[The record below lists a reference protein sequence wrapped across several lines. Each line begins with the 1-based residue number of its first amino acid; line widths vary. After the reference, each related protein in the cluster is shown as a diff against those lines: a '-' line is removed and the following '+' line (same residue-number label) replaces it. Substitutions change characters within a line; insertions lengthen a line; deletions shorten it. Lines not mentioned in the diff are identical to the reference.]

1 MALKGITRRTQE
13 RKPKMGCVG
22 RGTLRDSG
30 PTGAGVW
37 IENRSAAVPDARR
50 CRIQCPFEP
59 STLHN
64 HSLRPHKSPQF
75 HPSSPLPCT
84 SQPLPHVEAC
94 SCEADRDCDVKLG
107 GKIGC
112 HCRQLAT
119 NRGFGAEVSS
129 IHAARWRYPIFPW
142 KLCVFWQRWGMKVS
156 PIGDKISPFLRPTS
170 LLGCSESPR
179 WRAFHV

>member
-50 CRIQCPFEP
+50 CRSQCCCPAIQHDLARLPCLVSCPFEP

-84 SQPLPHVEAC
+84 SQPLPHVEAL

-119 NRGFGAEVSS
+119 KVASVLRCHRFMPHDGDTPYFLGNCACFGRGGV
-129 IHAARWRYPIFPW
+129 
-142 KLCVFWQRWGMKVS
+142 
-156 PIGDKISPFLRPTS
+156 
-170 LLGCSESPR
+170 
-179 WRAFHV
+179 

>member
-1 MALKGITRRTQE
+1 MLVASASNA
-13 RKPKMGCVG
+13 P
-22 RGTLRDSG
+22 
-30 PTGAGVW
+30 
-37 IENRSAAVPDARR
+37 SAA
-50 CRIQCPFEP
+50 IQYDLAQLPCFIACPFEP
-59 STLHN
+59 PTLHN

-129 IHAARWRYPIFPW
+129 IHAARWRYLIFPW
-142 KLCVFWQRWGMKVS
+142 KLCVFWQRWGVKVC
-156 PIGDKISPFLRPTS
+156 PIGHKKCPIGHKISRFWRRSS
-170 LLGCSESPR
+170 LLGCRGSPR
-179 WRAFHV
+179 SPAFRV